1 MTPCEY
7 FLVQYVPFPREELR
21 LPIGLIFFEDGGKRV
36 RHAMTRDWR
45 AVLCLDPRAD
55 LTLLHSLPAFF
66 ATMVEEHRA
75 LDAASGGGSL
85 RRELFRM
92 AETNFGTVQIARP
105 RGVETEDPVR
115 EFDRLFE
122 EHVASRRIPVARS
135 APRAGSRRWIQ
146 SRLCEALERSPFWN
160 LLHKNISVE
169 EFTAPGDRF
178 QIDFSYRP
186 NGVTKYLHALSLEH
200 DWNQAKVLSYT
211 FSKIRA
217 RIPAAITA
225 IVADEGPRVGAA
237 HSCQRILLDSGI
249 SIHPLT
255 SLDGLVDQIQQELGP
270 VI

>member
-21 LPIGLIFFEDGGKRV
+21 LPIGLILFEDGGTVV

-45 AVLCLDPRAD
+45 AVRCLDPRAD
-55 LTLLHSLPAFF
+55 LTFLNSLPVFLEK
-66 ATMVEEHRA
+66 MVQEHPA
-75 LDAASGGGSL
+75 SDAASGGGSL

-122 EHVASRRIPVARS
+122 EHVASRRTPAARS
-135 APRAGSRRWIQ
+135 APRSGSRRWIQ
-146 SRLCEALERSPFWN
+146 SRLCDALERSQFWS

-169 EFTAPGDRF
+169 EFTTPGDRF

-225 IVADEGPRVGAA
+225 IVADESPRLAA
-237 HSCQRILLDSGI
+237 AQSCQRILLDSEI
-249 SIHPLT
+249 SVQPLS
-255 SLDGLVDQIQQELGP
+255 SLDALVDQIQQELGP